1 MECNDVEHLRQ
12 ILRNNA
18 WFMDIL
24 KVVYVFG
31 LPDWCV
37 GAGVIRNM
45 VWDYLHGYLKP
56 SYLADVDV
64 VFFDLENLDPE
75 RDQEIQ
81 RQLTAYR
88 PDVPWEVTN
97 QAGVHLWF
105 EHYFGY
111 AVEPLTSIE
120 DAVSTWPETATCVA
134 AYLSSGG
141 QLEIIAPLGLADL
154 FDMVVRRNP
163 RRVSQEVYQQRI
175 VQKQYPKR
183 WPNVRIIKEKQ
194 LYEF

>member
-1 MECNDVEHLRQ
+1 MSRECNDGERLRQ

-24 KVVYVFG
+24 EVVQTCD
-31 LPDWCV
+31 LPDWAV
-37 GAGVIRNM
+37 GAGVIRNI
-45 VWDYLHGYLKP
+45 VWDYLHGYAKP

-64 VFFDLENLDPE
+64 VFFDPENLDTE

-81 RQLTAYR
+81 RQLTVRR

-105 EHYFGY
+105 AQYFGY
-111 AVEPLTSIE
+111 AVEPLTSIA
-120 DAVSTWPETATCVA
+120 DAVSTWPETATSVA
-134 AYLSSGG
+134 AYLKPGG
-141 QLEIIAPLGLADL
+141 QLEIIAPLGLTDL

-163 RRVSQEVYQQRI
+163 RRVSLEVYQQR
-175 VQKQYPKR
+175 VARKQYTQR
-183 WPNVRIIKEKQ
+183 WPKTCIIKR
-194 LYEF
+194 